1 MMSADDS
8 QIESILKHYRPAGA
22 SPELKERIFG
32 PKRRKTNWT
41 RLAATATILVAAGLA
56 LTYHILSQPE
66 KAANNQINPAQ
77 IERSILQAARAEQLL
92 AVAHRFAESAV
103 GREHAE
109 EIYREIVNSFPK
121 SDVSTQAQ
129 SRLKSLLERS
139 TQQ

>member
-66 KAANNQINPAQ
+66 KQTT
-77 IERSILQAARAEQLL
+77 RSTL
-92 AVAHRFAESAV
+92 
-103 GREHAE
+103 
-109 EIYREIVNSFPK
+109 
-121 SDVSTQAQ
+121 
-129 SRLKSLLERS
+129 LKSNAASCRRLGRNNCWLLPIALRNRPWGEN
-139 TQQ
+139 TPKKYTAK

>member
-1 MMSADDS
+1 MSADDS
-8 QIESILKHYRPAGA
+8 QIESILKHYRPADA
-22 SPELKERIFG
+22 QPELKQRIFG
-32 PKRRKTNWT
+32 PKQRKPNWT
-41 RLAATATILVAAGLA
+41 SLAAAAAILVAAGLA
-56 LTYHILSQPE
+56 LTYHVLPGPDKPPNS
-66 KAANNQINPAQ
+66 QINLAQ
-77 IERSILQAARAEQLL
+77 IERNILQAAQAEQLL

-139 TQQ
+139 TEQ